1 MLPTRTLAALL
12 AAFTVVAAAPAAAS
26 FHLMRIV
33 QVHGGDEDHPD
44 AQYVVLQMC
53 VAGQNFVGGHTVGF
67 FAADGSPAGTV
78 TFPTL
83 VPNGASQAKILIATS
98 TAELA
103 FGLAA
108 DLRTSAAIDPVGGK
122 VCFDPG
128 LAPIDCFAW
137 GSYSALPDPTVGN
150 PFDPLN
156 PLSGDAAFRDLS
168 IAGDPMTLDCVV
180 PNFDDTD
187 DSAAD
192 FDANSPAPGNN
203 AGVTGS
209 VPPELVFVHGFE
221 AGSASGWSA
230 EVPG

>member
-1 MLPTRTLAALL
+1 MRKTRILVPLL
-12 AAFTVVAAAPAAAS
+12 AVLAAAPVAAS

-33 QVHGGDEDHPD
+33 QAYGGDEDTPD

-53 VAGQNFVGGHTVGF
+53 VAGQNFVGGHVVGV
-67 FAADGSPAGTV
+67 FAADGSPAGTA
-78 TFPTL
+78 TFAAG
-83 VPNGASQAKILIATS
+83 VSNGASQAKILIATS

-108 DLRTSAAIDPVGGK
+108 DLRMPALIDPAGGK

-128 LAPIDCFAW
+128 LSPIDCFAW

-150 PFDPLN
+150 PFDPLGT
-156 PLSGDAAFRDLS
+156 LTGDAAFRDFS
-168 IAGDPMTLDCVV
+168 IAGDPNLLDCVT

-192 FDANSPAPGNN
+192 FDANPPAPGNN
-203 AGVTGS
+203 AGLTGTI
-209 VPPELVFVHGFE
+209 PADLVFVHGFE
-221 AGSASGWSA
+221 AGATAGWSHV
-230 EVPG
+230 VPD